1 MGAEVHPLVFFSCMF
16 WYEWFSYMIDHSLV
30 LSTVQEIGSI
40 HHEKEGRVVYDTMV
54 PKALINLVRWKRLDP
69 TVQDFSDLS

>member
-1 MGAEVHPLVFFSCMF
+1 
-16 WYEWFSYMIDHSLV
+16 MIDHSLV